1 MLELRL
7 LATSL
12 PVANFRFRE
21 LRNFSLKIAKKM
33 PFLYS
38 TTNLASRDTKNFP
51 EAFELISSKAE

>member
-21 LRNFSLKIAKKM
+21 LRNFSLKIAKKC
-33 PFLYS
+33 PLYS